1 MKENINFL
9 YCFDSNYNIQA
20 FTSMISLLENTSK
33 NINIYVI
40 HSEDNFNSKVPKEI
54 LHHEKLSSLISYK
67 FNDYKYEFP
76 NIKNVHISVA
86 TYFRLFTKNYLPK
99 NKKVFVFLDP
109 DVVCVQDPINEIQ
122 DTIKKL
128 NSTEFTIAARTEHIS
143 GVKRINVDD
152 KYFNAGVMVIDFE
165 KWQKKDFHE
174 QLIDKLNDLKN
185 NIVQWDQ
192 DVLNSMLNG
201 SYLELGEV
209 LNFKA
214 ATKINKKSKA
224 EVIFVH
230 YMGSHKPWLT
240 SGMFQEDANFYHSNF
255 RSISKD
261 SFHIEHKW
269 RVRSLIDFLIAIFTF
284 KIFRLNKPLIFMFEF
299 VISFLKD
306 KK

>member
-67 FNDYKYEFP
+67 FNDYKHEFP

-86 TYFRLFTKNYLPK
+86 TYFRLFIKNYLPK

-128 NSTEFTIAARTEHIS
+128 NSTKFTIAARTEHIS

-152 KYFNAGVMVIDFE
+152 KYFNAGVMLIDFE
-165 KWQKKDFHE
+165 
-174 QLIDKLNDLKN
+174 
-185 NIVQWDQ
+185 
-192 DVLNSMLNG
+192 
-201 SYLELGEV
+201 
-209 LNFKA
+209 
-214 ATKINKKSKA
+214 
-224 EVIFVH
+224 
-230 YMGSHKPWLT
+230 
-240 SGMFQEDANFYHSNF
+240 
-255 RSISKD
+255 
-261 SFHIEHKW
+261 
-269 RVRSLIDFLIAIFTF
+269 
-284 KIFRLNKPLIFMFEF
+284 
-299 VISFLKD
+299 
-306 KK
+306 